1 MMKKLIYLL
10 VIAFFASCSSPM
22 DNKYSD
28 ATFESD
34 LKAIRDAN
42 SLDSTEINLLAMYFV
57 RAKLLN
63 ENIDGKS
70 YNELL
75 QQAKI
80 LKQKQE
86 EEERIQKELA
96 EKAKKEEDAR
106 IARLKEALIV
116 SIFDKG
122 YTEYEYQEYI
132 TYKFAFENK
141 TNKEIT
147 AFTGQIVFTDLFDKE
162 IKSLNLTYDDGVK
175 ANSIKNYSA
184 TTDYN
189 QFMDEDQLLKSKNLK
204 QIKLVWKPE
213 KILFTDGTTLE

>member
-1 MMKKLIYLL
+1 MKKLIYLL
-10 VIAFFASCSSPM
+10 AIAILASCSSPM
-22 DNKYSD
+22 NNKYSD
-28 ATFESD
+28 ATLESD

-63 ENIDGKS
+63 ENIDGKT
-70 YNELL
+70 YNEILAE
-75 QQAKI
+75 AKI
-80 LKQKQE
+80 AKQKQE

-96 EKAKKEEDAR
+96 EKARKEEEAR
-106 IARLKEALIV
+106 IARLKNALTVTIY
-116 SIFDKG
+116 DKG
-122 YTEYEYQEYI
+122 YDEYNYQEYI

-141 TNKEIT
+141 TEKDIT
-147 AFTGQIVFTDLFDKE
+147 AFTGQIMFTDLFDKE

-175 ANSIKNYSA
+175 AKSTKNYSA

-189 QFMDEDQLLKSKNLK
+189 QFMNDDQLLKSKNLK

-213 KILFTDGTTLE
+213 KILFTDGSTLE